1 MARDIYHSTVREAL
15 IADGWTVT
23 HDPLPLYV
31 DMGAERMMAAERGN
45 HRIAVEVKS
54 FVSRSEVHDL
64 ELALGQ
70 YLLYRGLMKEEYPDR
85 TLYLSVSR
93 TVFESIF
100 LHPLGRFTIE
110 EFQVRM
116 LIFDADKRTIYKWIE

>member
-23 HDPLPLYV
+23 HDPLPLSFGGHNMYV

-54 FVSRSEVHDL
+54 FVTSKAFRYLKLVDRKVMYRSVDVRIV
-64 ELALGQ
+64 
-70 YLLYRGLMKEEYPDR
+70 LLH
-85 TLYLSVSR
+85 V
-93 TVFESIF
+93 
-100 LHPLGRFTIE
+100 
-110 EFQVRM
+110 Q
-116 LIFDADKRTIYKWIE
+116 